1 MSEFEQL
8 FELHRDLAS
17 EVRETRTELLDRI
30 DDVADRISSEVSR
43 SHAALHSRI
52 DTLKRDEV
60 RPLAAKV
67 EQHATTLA
75 RIKAAVGVITGLPAV
90 VWSWLQLRGGGHP

>member
-8 FELHRDLAS
+8 FELHRDLAG
-17 EVRETRTELLDRI
+17 EVRESRAELLDRI

-43 SHAALHSRI
+43 SHAVLHSRI
-52 DTLKRDEV
+52 DALRREEL

-67 EQHATTLA
+67 DQHATALA
-75 RIKAAVGVITGLPAV
+75 RIKAAVSVITGLPAV
-90 VWSWLQLRGGGHP
+90 AWGWLQLRGGGH